1 MPYLAAHT
9 IPMLRTLCFFLLA
22 TVAVRAG
29 ELRVLSWN
37 LHHGV
42 GEDDKLDLA
51 RIAKVIS
58 EQKPDLVALQ
68 EIDRK
73 CTRTKGVD
81 QAAELARLTGLQM
94 SFGKAMDFGGGEYGQ
109 VVLSRFPIA
118 STQVHQLPG
127 DGEPRIAVEV
137 EVKMDDKPLRMISV
151 HLDHQQDS
159 RRLKQAEALAK
170 AVENRHE
177 PMVLAGDFNDG
188 PDSATLK
195 AFAQQWHAAPKKE
208 PKLTCPA
215 AKPDSEIDHILLRG
229 LEAKETATVLPESVA
244 SDHRPVVVV
253 VKVP

>member
-1 MPYLAAHT
+1 
-9 IPMLRTLCFFLLA
+9 MLLRFLLICLGLLGCA
-22 TVAVRAG
+22 AAG
-29 ELRVLSWN
+29 ELRVMTWN

-42 GEDDKLDLA
+42 GEDNKLDLE

-68 EIDRK
+68 EIDRN
-73 CTRTKGVD
+73 CGRTKRVD

-94 SFGKAMDFGGGEYGQ
+94 SFGKAMDFDGGEYGQ

-137 EVKMDDKPLRMISV
+137 EVKIEGKPLRMISV
-151 HLDHQQDS
+151 HLDHQQDA
-159 RRLKQAEALAK
+159 RRLKQAETLAK

-188 PDSATLK
+188 PDSPVLK
-195 AFAQQWHAAPKKE
+195 AFFQQWKAVPKKE

-215 AKPDSEIDHILLRG
+215 AKPESEIDHILLRG
-229 LEAKETATVLPESVA
+229 MEAKEPATVLPESVA
-244 SDHRPVVVV
+244 SDHRPVLVV
-253 VKVP
+253 VKVQ